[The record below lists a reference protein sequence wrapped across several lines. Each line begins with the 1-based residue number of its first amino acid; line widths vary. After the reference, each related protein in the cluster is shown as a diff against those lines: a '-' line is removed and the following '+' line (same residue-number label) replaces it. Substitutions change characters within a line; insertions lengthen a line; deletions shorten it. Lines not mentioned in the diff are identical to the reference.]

1 MSRMARRPRWQR
13 MLLPVVIFAVTG
25 ALLVTGAQK
34 VISAERVSITVDRC
48 GDYDGVTKSQDCRG
62 TWHLAD
68 GTAVTGP
75 VGGGARNWQGEEVA
89 GWGNRS
95 SATVSLLNWL
105 LVPVVSGLIFL
116 AGLAGLGVSGWLA
129 LKRTR
134 ATSAQPRRP

>member
-1 MSRMARRPRWQR
+1 M
-13 MLLPVVIFAVTG
+13 
-25 ALLVTGAQK
+25 TGAQK
-34 VISAERVSITVDRC
+34 VISAERVSIAVDRC

-95 SATVSLLNWL
+95 SATVSLLSWL
-105 LVPVVSGLIFL
+105 LVPVVSGLILL
-116 AGLAGLGVSGWLA
+116 AGLAGLGVSAWMA

-134 ATSAQPRRP
+134 ATPA